1 VSLNIL
7 HLYNFPIYS
16 VVVVSHAHV
25 IECAPMLGFT
35 TIDLSFL
42 KNLRS
47 IWVVV
52 IGLELLSLACP
63 SLDLGSDH
71 VTSFYTCVTLSVL
84 WLFDSISVENQIWG
98 DRIGTCSVWC
108 WQLKALSGAMLEA
121 YGLLSY
127 PNLRIGSWSDH
138 PWKHYNHKLIWVWP
152 DIVCGRV

>member
-1 VSLNIL
+1 LNIL

-35 TIDLSFL
+35 TIDSSFL

-98 DRIGTCSVWC
+98 DRIGTCSV
-108 WQLKALSGAMLEA
+108 
-121 YGLLSY
+121 
-127 PNLRIGSWSDH
+127 
-138 PWKHYNHKLIWVWP
+138 
-152 DIVCGRV
+152 